1 MQFVPTTFEGG
12 VSMRLSI
19 TISGSSVLRDAL
31 LPKESQINLKDAA
44 EEQRTYQH
52 RLAWA
57 I

>member
-1 MQFVPTTFEGG
+1 VQFVPRTFEGG
-12 VSMRLSI
+12 VSMRLPI
-19 TISGSSVLRDAL
+19 TISGSSVLRDVL